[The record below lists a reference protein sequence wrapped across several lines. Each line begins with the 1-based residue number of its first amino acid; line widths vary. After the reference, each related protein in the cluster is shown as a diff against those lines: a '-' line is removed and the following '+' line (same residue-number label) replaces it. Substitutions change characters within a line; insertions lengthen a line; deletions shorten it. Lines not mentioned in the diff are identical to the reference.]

1 MTSRIIVDQ
10 LEGKPGSG
18 NIVTVPT
25 GHSIVGVDTGS
36 LRVPGTI
43 IQVKQ
48 VVKTDT
54 WSTSGFN
61 GADITGLSLSIT
73 PKSVNSKILCS
84 YNLRASS
91 NYYKT
96 YVNLIREN
104 SALFQGTAAGIRQS
118 LHTSAEATEVND
130 SNTHG
135 FMHDHSVTFLDSPAT
150 TSTITYKLQGWGR
163 DPSYIMYVNR
173 SVPDRN
179 VAEYD
184 TRKAS
189 NLILMEV
196 AG

>member
-1 MTSRIIVDQ
+1 MGTLNLGGATLSA
-10 LEGKPGSG
+10 SG
-18 NIVTVPT
+18 GNWTDAP
-25 GHSIVGVDTGS
+25 
-36 LRVPGTI
+36 PGTI
-43 IQVKQ
+43 IQVNQ
-48 VVKTDT
+48 IVKTDT
-54 WSTSGFN
+54 WSTSGYN

-73 PKSVNSKILCS
+73 PKSVSSKILCT
-84 YNLRASS
+84 YNVRASS
-91 NYYKT
+91 NYWKT
-96 YVNLIREN
+96 YINLIREN
-104 SALFQGTAAGIRQS
+104 SALFQGTAAGNRP
-118 LHTSAEATEVND
+118 LHTSSIATESTN

-135 FMHDHSVTFLDSPAT
+135 FTHDHTVTFLDSPAT

-184 TRKAS
+184 SRYSS

>member
-18 NIVTVPT
+18 NVVTVPT

-54 WSTSGFN
+54 WSTTGWAA
-61 GADITGLSLSIT
+61 ADITGLSLSIT
-73 PKSVNSKILCS
+73 PKSVNSKILCR

-91 NYYKT
+91 DYWTT
-96 YVNLIREN
+96 YVNLIRE
-104 SALFQGTAAGIRQS
+104 STALFQGTVVSNRQGV
-118 LHTSAEATEVND
+118 HTSVEISEIND

-163 DPSYIMYVNR
+163 LSSYIMYVNR
-173 SVPDRN
+173 SVPDRDTT
-179 VAEYD
+179 EYD
-184 TRKAS
+184 IRRAS

>member
-1 MTSRIIVDQ
+1 MTIRAH
-10 LEGKPGSG
+10 KPEFNFREKLKSLDYSHVPYEKMPAGS
-18 NIVTVPT
+18 
-25 GHSIVGVDTGS
+25 
-36 LRVPGTI
+36 I

-54 WSTSGFN
+54 WSTSGFS

-73 PKSVNSKILCS
+73 PKSVNSKILCR

-91 NYYKT
+91 NYWTT
-96 YVNLIREN
+96 YVNLIRE
-104 SALFQGTAAGIRQS
+104 STALFQGTVVSNRQGV
-118 LHTSAEATEVND
+118 HTSTEVSEVTT

-163 DPSYIMYVNR
+163 GGSSIMYVNR
-173 SVPDRN
+173 SVPDRDST
-179 VAEYD
+179 EYD
-184 TRKAS
+184 LRRAS
-189 NLILMEV
+189 NLIIMEV